1 MTTFYIIILFLVLLL
16 AAYLAAIVRQAGEL
30 AAVEDVLRDTRSEL
44 QRLRDVLAAGTYSS
58 RRSQGGGG
66 GCKS

>member
-1 MTTFYIIILFLVLLL
+1 MKAYAIIILFLVLLL
-16 AAYLAAIVRQAGEL
+16 AACLAVIIRQAGEL

-44 QRLRDVLAAGTYSS
+44 QRLRDVLAAGTSH
-58 RRSQGGGG
+58 RRSKGGG